1 MHTMMK
7 ALLLGLGLALLAQ
20 PALAMRCGNRVV
32 GEGDHR
38 LKVAS
43 LCGEPALVETRTI
56 YRSGIPRLD
65 YRLNTPGRLSATER
79 ELLLHRR
86 SVVKVDVEVWT
97 YNFGRNRLMREVLFE
112 EGRVEEVRSL
122 GYGF

>member
-1 MHTMMK
+1 MKTMTK
-7 ALLLGLGLALLAQ
+7 GFLLSLGLALLAQ
-20 PALAMRCGNRVV
+20 PALAMRCGNRLV
-32 GEGDHR
+32 GEGDHQ
-38 LKVAS
+38 LKVAG

-65 YRLNTPGRLSATER
+65 YRLNRPGLLSTTER

-86 SVVKVDVEVWT
+86 SVVKVEVEVWT

-112 EGRVEEVRSL
+112 DGRVEEVRRL